1 MAMRRGTVTGAVKER
16 SVDKVLFEVRQRD
29 GEYIFQA
36 PQLYGGRY
44 LPEDYADMVL
54 WTANEAAAAGC
65 VLREISLDILL
76 PVQEKESV
84 LKRLLAGIK
93 QVCQQKQIK
102 VGAVRAET
110 SSAVRRPV
118 CVVTG
123 RGKRCA
129 GSFLAAA
136 AGQQL
141 VMSKWIAPQGTAWLA
156 ECFGR
161 QLRERLPGWILE
173 EALDFRRDIDC
184 TEEGQIAMEFGV
196 SAMRAVGEGGVFRAC
211 REFGDGL
218 GMGLRIDLERIPVQQ
233 ETVELTEFFGIN
245 PYELCGWGSF
255 LMLSHDGE
263 GLVNALEKAGIP
275 STVIGSAISGQD
287 KVICHGEDTRYLE
300 TGIPDSWYNLPAE
313 VLL

>member
-1 MAMRRGTVTGAVKER
+1 MAMRRGTVTGAVRDR
-16 SVDKVLFEVRQRD
+16 SVDKVLFPVQEKNR
-29 GEYIFQA
+29 EYIFQV

-44 LPEDYADMVL
+44 LPEEYADMVL
-54 WTANEAAAAGC
+54 WMANEAAAAGC
-65 VLREISLDILL
+65 VLREISLEILL

-84 LKRLLAGIK
+84 LKKILAKIK
-93 QVCQQKQIK
+93 QVCQAMQIK

-110 SSAVRRPV
+110 STAVWRPV

-123 RGKRCA
+123 KGERCA
-129 GSFLAAA
+129 HSFLDVA

-141 VMSKWIAPQGTAWLA
+141 VMSKWLAPQGTAWLA

-161 QLRERLPGWILE
+161 QLKERLPGWILE

-184 TEEGQIAMEFGV
+184 TGEGQIAMEFGV
-196 SAMRAVGEGGVFRAC
+196 SAMEAVGEGGVFRAC
-211 REFGDGL
+211 REFGDRL

-245 PYELCGWGSF
+245 PYELCGWGSL
-255 LMLSHDGE
+255 LMLTHDGE
-263 GLVNALEKAGIP
+263 GLLDALDRAGIP
-275 STVIGSAISGQD
+275 AAVIGGAISGQD

-300 TGIPDSWYNLPAE
+300 TGIPDSWYSLPAG
-313 VLL
+313 VVS